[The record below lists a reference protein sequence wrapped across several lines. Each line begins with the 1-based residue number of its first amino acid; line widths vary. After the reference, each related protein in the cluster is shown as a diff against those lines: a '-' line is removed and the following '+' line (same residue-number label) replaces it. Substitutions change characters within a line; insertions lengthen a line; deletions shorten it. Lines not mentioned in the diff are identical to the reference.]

1 MRVKYKDSPKLK
13 WDTEDI
19 LQMSYKVRARPIA
32 PAAVRAPASDVPL
45 LMGGHVCGCVC
56 V

>member
-19 LQMSYKVRARPIA
+19 MQMSYKVRARPVA
-32 PAAVRAPASDVPL
+32 PSVRAPASDAPPL
-45 LMGGHVCGCVC
+45 TGGDVCGCMC
-56 V
+56 M